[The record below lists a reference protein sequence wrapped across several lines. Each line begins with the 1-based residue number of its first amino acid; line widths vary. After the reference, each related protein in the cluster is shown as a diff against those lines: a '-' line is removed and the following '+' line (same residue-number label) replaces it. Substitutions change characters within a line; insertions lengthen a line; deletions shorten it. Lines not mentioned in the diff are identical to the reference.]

1 MYDSN
6 SARIEM
12 TFPARLAR
20 VFLIVAGMLMLSES
34 LLGLDY
40 ALDIGFGSLR
50 ALLNDFCLT
59 MGFPIYLVG
68 LFSLRGASAS
78 LGAFLILQWL
88 NHGHVGFH
96 VGIMLANP
104 FDWLHGLF
112 SFLSAIL
119 VSASTWILC
128 HPQDGIAHVNMRTVF
143 E

>member
-1 MYDSN
+1 
-6 SARIEM
+6 
-12 TFPARLAR
+12 
-20 VFLIVAGMLMLSES
+20 MLFES
-34 LLGLDY
+34 LLGMDY

-50 ALLNDFCLT
+50 AILNDLCLT

-96 VGIMLANP
+96 VGFMLVNP

-119 VSASTWILC
+119 VSVSTWLLC
-128 HPQDGIAHVNMRTVF
+128 RPQDGIVHVNMRTVF